1 MKQLF
6 TFNVAPGSQAYRWAA
21 RISRCLGILAALI
34 LFALIPHWYI
44 GLPIA
49 LFGFWITEGLCGL
62 LWFEVREVLS
72 CEDRGH
78 RVLSAVRLTVEISV
92 GGVAFYFVPN
102 WSNFEF
108 NGHPSLVAMAGSV
121 LLGIASFIIAAGL
134 VAFVGIR
141 LLAIVLRVFGQGTHD
156 QSVAIDLLTK
166 VESEGNSFI
175 VMTKTPYLVFFSV
188 PRSSVM
194 PFNAA
199 QFVSTPGFQV
209 RYNTD
214 DPMILK
220 EWHDML
226 SSLISRGLFEALA
239 NSTREGI
246 FPYPEEKKHL
256 QVYIKRFI

>member
-1 MKQLF
+1 
-6 TFNVAPGSQAYRWAA
+6 
-21 RISRCLGILAALI
+21 LGILAGLI

-49 LFGFWITEGLCGL
+49 LLGFWITEGLCGL
-62 LWFEVREVLS
+62 LWLEVREVLS
-72 CEDRGH
+72 CDDRIH
-78 RVLSAVRLTVEISV
+78 RVLSAVRLAVEISV
-92 GGVAFYFVPN
+92 GAVAFYLVPN
-102 WSNFEF
+102 WSDFEF
-108 NGHPSLVAMAGSV
+108 NGHRSLVAVAGSV
-121 LLGIASFIIAAGL
+121 LLGIVSFVIAAGL
-134 VAFVGIR
+134 VAFVGVR
-141 LLAIVLRVFGQGTHD
+141 LSAVALRVFGQGTHG
-156 QSVAIDLLTK
+156 QSAAIDLLTK

-199 QFVSTPGFQV
+199 QFASTPGFQV

-214 DPMILK
+214 DPIILK

-226 SSLISRGLFEALA
+226 SSLISRGLFEALS
-239 NSTREGI
+239 NSARVGF

-256 QVYIKRFI
+256 EIYVKRFI

>member
-6 TFNVAPGSQAYRWAA
+6 TFNVAPGSQAYKWAA

-49 LFGFWITEGLCGL
+49 LLGFWITEGLCGL

-72 CEDRGH
+72 CDDRTH
-78 RVLSAVRLTVEISV
+78 RVLSAVRLAVESSV
-92 GGVAFYFVPN
+92 GAVAFYLIPN
-102 WSNFEF
+102 WSDFEF
-108 NGHPSLVAMAGSV
+108 NGHPSLVAVAGSV
-121 LLGIASFIIAAGL
+121 LLGIVSFVIAAGL
-134 VAFVGIR
+134 VAFVGVR
-141 LLAIVLRVFGQGTHD
+141 LSAGVLRIFGRATHG
-156 QSVAIDLLTK
+156 QSAAIDLLTK
-166 VESEGNSFI
+166 VESEGTSFI
-175 VMTKTPYLVFFSV
+175 VTTTIPYLVFFSV
-188 PRSSVM
+188 PRSSAM

-214 DPMILK
+214 DPIILK

-226 SSLISRGLFEALA
+226 SSLISRGLFDELS
-239 NSTREGI
+239 NSTRKGY
-246 FPYPEEKKHL
+246 FPYSDDKKHL
-256 QVYIKRFI
+256 QNYVKRFI